1 MPSYDAA
8 VPDSETVSN
17 IHQAL
22 TDLDSAETQCLGIG
36 GINATTLAA
45 QFGTP
50 LYAFSAETLQKRVA
64 HIRATVGPRFE
75 LLWSIKANP
84 SIAVTDCIRRAGAGA
99 EIASIGELEVALAAG
114 HQAQNLRFAGP
125 GKTDIEIISALEAG
139 LGTFHIESI
148 EELQRLIELGS
159 SHQQKVGIAFR
170 VNLPQE
176 LAGSRMRMGGRS
188 SRFGIDAEFVPEAVQ
203 MVKSCAHLELRGLH
217 VYGGTQCFDANAFV
231 AHARALADH
240 AAKWEHELD
249 VRFAELDLGGGFGV
263 PAFEGDPT
271 FDLDLAAQGLAQLLR
286 DHDRPDR
293 RWFLELG
300 RYLAA
305 PAGVFLTRVTRTKTS
320 GDQRHIVLDGGMHQ
334 AAAAAGFGT
343 ILRRPPLVVAAEQL
357 KPAMLEPVTIGG
369 PLCTPADQFAEQLP
383 LPKLQTGDLLAILN
397 TGAYGLTYSPAG
409 FLSHAAPPEVMIEN
423 GAARLIRSR
432 GTAKDALRGQLP

>member
-1 MPSYDAA
+1 MA
-8 VPDSETVSN
+8 VPESEPLSN
-17 IHQAL
+17 THQAL
-22 TDLDSAETQCLGIG
+22 LELGSAESQRLSIDGID
-36 GINATTLAA
+36 ATTLAA

-50 LYAFSAETLQKRVA
+50 LYAFSSKTLQARVA

-84 SIAVTDCIRRAGAGA
+84 SIAVTDCIRRAGAGC
-99 EIASIGELEVALAAG
+99 EIASVGELEVALAAG
-114 HQAQNLRFAGP
+114 HQAHNLRFAGP
-125 GKTDIEIISALEAG
+125 GKTDQEIVTALEVG

-159 SHQQKVGIAFR
+159 AHPHKVGIALR

-188 SRFGIDAEFVPEAVQ
+188 SRFGIDAELVPEAVR
-203 MVKSCAHLELRGLH
+203 MVKSCRHLELRGLH

-240 AAKWEHELD
+240 AAMWEHELD
-249 VRFAELDLGGGFGV
+249 VRLPELDLGGGFGV
-263 PAFEGDPT
+263 AAFEGDPT
-271 FDLDLAAQGLAQLLR
+271 FDLDLAAQGLADLLR
-286 DHDRPDR
+286 DHDRPNR

-305 PAGVFLTRVTRTKTS
+305 PAGIFLTRVTRTKTS
-320 GDQRHIVLDGGMHQ
+320 GDQRHVVVDGGMHQ

-343 ILRRPPLVVAAEQL
+343 IMRRPPLIVAADQL
-357 KPAMLEPVTIGG
+357 KPGILEPVTVGG
-369 PLCTPADQFAEQLP
+369 PLCTPADQFADQLP
-383 LPKLQTGDLLAILN
+383 LPKLQTGDLVAILN

-409 FLSHAAPPEVMIEN
+409 FLSHASPPEVMIEN
-423 GAARLIRSR
+423 GAARVIRNR